1 MSETREKEIIEG
13 TVEDI
18 RFRNEQNGY
27 TVLSVGCDDDLITAV
42 GVFSDISVGE
52 SFRVNGLITQPS
64 AGNLRWRRLNAIC
77 RQQPNSFIIIL
88 PQAQ

>member
-27 TVLSVGCDDDLITAV
+27 TVLSVGCDDDLYHGRRCI
-42 GVFSDISVGE
+42 
-52 SFRVNGLITQPS
+52 FRYF
-64 AGNLRWRRLNAIC
+64 RRRN
-77 RQQPNSFIIIL
+77 P
-88 PQAQ
+88 

>member
-27 TVLSVGCDDDLITAV
+27 TVLSVGW
-42 GVFSDISVGE
+42 
-52 SFRVNGLITQPS
+52 PS
-64 AGNLRWRRLNAIC
+64 AYFPIFPSAK
-77 RQQPNSFIIIL
+77 P
-88 PQAQ
+88 

>member
-27 TVLSVGCDDDLITAV
+27 TVPVSYTHLT
-42 GVFSDISVGE
+42 
-52 SFRVNGLITQPS
+52 
-64 AGNLRWRRLNAIC
+64 
-77 RQQPNSFIIIL
+77 L
-88 PQAQ
+88 PTIA

>member
-27 TVLSVGCDDDLITAV
+27 TVLSVGCDDDLITAALEDPPRKRYNLIIKWLSAFACLALV
-42 GVFSDISVGE
+42 MIIRSVFCNSE
-52 SFRVNGLITQPS
+52 EYK
-64 AGNLRWRRLNAIC
+64 C
-77 RQQPNSFIIIL
+77 RE
-88 PQAQ
+88 

>member
-27 TVLSVGCDDDLITAV
+27 TVLSLIH
-42 GVFSDISVGE
+42 ISE
-52 SFRVNGLITQPS
+52 PTRH
-64 AGNLRWRRLNAIC
+64 
-77 RQQPNSFIIIL
+77 
-88 PQAQ
+88 